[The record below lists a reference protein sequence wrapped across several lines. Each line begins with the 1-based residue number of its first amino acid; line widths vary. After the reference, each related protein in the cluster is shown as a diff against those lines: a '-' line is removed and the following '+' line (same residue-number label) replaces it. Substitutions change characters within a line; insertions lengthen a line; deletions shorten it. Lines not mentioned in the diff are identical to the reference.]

1 MCPVDLYRSNMDLI
15 YFSSTMSVA
24 SFSKRCN
31 ISVLISSL
39 MDLDLSNASSLEI
52 GFIPFL
58 PSEYLYFC
66 S

>member
-1 MCPVDLYRSNMDLI
+1 MDLI
-15 YFSSTMSVA
+15 YFSITMSGA
-24 SFSKRCN
+24 SFSKRFN
-31 ISVLISSL
+31 RSVLISSL